1 MLREGY
7 EVYEGYIDNRKAEIA
22 EGKDFI
28 VEIRDLATFE
38 RMIVRAVVSREPN
51 SIEGGTPLWV
61 KDFYDEI
68 VATPGTIKILEEL
81 DDEEFKAEK
90 SPKVA
95 LIKGR
100 GRGGGRTKTEL
111 KD

>member
-7 EVYEGYIDNRKAEIA
+7 EVYEGYIDNHKEEI
-22 EGKDFI
+22 EQGKDFI
-28 VEIRDLATFE
+28 VEIRNLATFE
-38 RMIVRAVVSREPN
+38 RMIVRAIVSRDPN
-51 SIEGGTPLWV
+51 GIEGGSSLWI

-68 VATPGTIKILEEL
+68 IPHPGSIKILEEL
-81 DDEEFKAEK
+81 DDEEFQAEK
-90 SPKVA
+90 SAKA
-95 LIKGR
+95 DLIKGR

>member
-7 EVYEGYIDNRKAEIA
+7 EVYEGYIDNHRE
-22 EGKDFI
+22 EMEHGKDFI
-28 VEIRDLATFE
+28 VEIRDLSTFE
-38 RMIVRAVVSREPN
+38 RLIVRAIVSREPD
-51 SIEGGTPLWV
+51 SIEGGTQLWI

-68 VATPGTIKILEEL
+68 IPNPGAIKILEEL
-81 DDEEFKAEK
+81 DDEEFQAEK
-90 SPKVA
+90 SAKA
-95 LIKGR
+95 GLIKGR

>member
-7 EVYEGYIDNRKAEIA
+7 EIYEGYIDDHKDDMK

-38 RMIVRAVVSREPN
+38 RMIVRALVSREPE

-68 VATPGTIKILEEL
+68 IPTPGAIKILEEL
-81 DDEEFKAEK
+81 DDDEFQAEK
-90 SPKVA
+90 SAKVNS
-95 LIKGR
+95 IKGR